1 MFRFPPAIIGVG
13 VGLAALAAAGEDL
26 GEGVEVAGRGVVLIG
41 VFEFAVEGVAVTTG
55 DEGPKVIAPALHI

>member
-13 VGLAALAAAGEDL
+13 VGLAALDAAGEDL
-26 GEGVEVAGRGVVLIG
+26 GEGDVAGRGVVLIG
-41 VFEFAVEGVAVTTG
+41 VFEFAVEGVSVTTG